1 MKRKRWKAA
10 THSMYGESN
19 RDFPIS
25 FIGIT
30 FVVYVKNHI
39 FAVEIK
45 DKFTHLNDYDYEA
58 ND

>member
-1 MKRKRWKAA
+1 
-10 THSMYGESN
+10 MYGESN

>member
-1 MKRKRWKAA
+1 MKRKGWKAA

-30 FVVYVKNHI
+30 FVDHHKILI
-39 FAVEIK
+39 FAIEIK